1 MVEVTFYAV
10 RQISTGFYIPR
21 PQRSDGRGGSF
32 SEPFNFHNREEN
44 LIRRPKMSQHF
55 VKTAQPRLFTEERAA
70 KIFLTTWLKGRW
82 KCYRSGS
89 YDDYDE
95 EVYIEKD
102 PNRTVIDMEIV
113 PVTVTL
119 P

>member
-1 MVEVTFYAV
+1 M
-10 RQISTGFYIPR
+10 
-21 PQRSDGRGGSF
+21 
-32 SEPFNFHNREEN
+32 PFNFHNREEN

-55 VKTAQPRLFTEERAA
+55 VKTAQPRLFSEERAA
-70 KIFLTTWLKGRW
+70 KIFLTSWLKGRW
-82 KCYRSGS
+82 KCYRSGGG
-89 YDDYDE
+89 YDFDYDE

-102 PNRTVIDMEIV
+102 PNRTALDMEIV